1 MELTEQEI
9 KEMYCDFSAKF
20 SNHLMRFLIENT
32 GNDENVS
39 VSPSRLQTVM
49 TLLANWASQD
59 VQRAILD
66 VIGSDVMDI
75 REANILCDKEQF
87 KLTPWEKDC
96 GNSHIPS
103 IELSTILW
111 LTRGLVVDK
120 QALEKV
126 STFIDVSSE
135 TVDFSLPDTKAII
148 NKAIDKASHGLI
160 KELSAGIGPDTKA
173 LITDILYFKALWA
186 EKFDELATK
195 EQLFYGT
202 KGKTSVPM
210 MKRKDFMYYGETAI
224 CQMVNIRYM
233 CMSEQ
238 DKSFVMRIYLPKK
251 GHTPDEVLRELLDN
265 DFFIDGEK
273 EEVKLTLP
281 KFTTESKVNLKETL
295 QQLGLGCI
303 FESEDIIPNCVK
315 NLMISDITQQV
326 KIKVNENETEAAA
339 LTELVMAL
347 GAPPP
352 IEEKPVV
359 MTVNRPFLFE
369 IAEEYSN
376 TILFVGLIN
385 NIEEE

>member
-1 MELTEQEI
+1 
-9 KEMYCDFSAKF
+9 
-20 SNHLMRFLIENT
+20 
-32 GNDENVS
+32 
-39 VSPSRLQTVM
+39 
-49 TLLANWASQD
+49 
-59 VQRAILD
+59 
-66 VIGSDVMDI
+66 
-75 REANILCDKEQF
+75 
-87 KLTPWEKDC
+87 
-96 GNSHIPS
+96 
-103 IELSTILW
+103 
-111 LTRGLVVDK
+111 
-120 QALEKV
+120 
-126 STFIDVSSE
+126 
-135 TVDFSLPDTKAII
+135 
-148 NKAIDKASHGLI
+148 
-160 KELSAGIGPDTKA
+160 
-173 LITDILYFKALWA
+173 
-186 EKFDELATK
+186 
-195 EQLFYGT
+195 
-202 KGKTSVPM
+202 
-210 MKRKDFMYYGETAI
+210 MYYGETAI
-224 CQMVNIRYM
+224 CQMVSIRYM

-251 GHTPDEVLRELLDN
+251 GHTPDEVLRELWDN
-265 DFFIDGEK
+265 DFFIDGEE

-295 QQLGLGCI
+295 LQLGLGCV